1 MENKDKGRFT
11 VIEPTEADKEAIRT
25 GKVMLDPT
33 NFPKEVIG
41 PAIIN
46 TEALQNKSG
55 KLTTEGNK

>member
-1 MENKDKGRFT
+1 MEKNYKGRFKI
-11 VIEPTEADKEAIRT
+11 IEPTEVDKEAIRT
-25 GKVMLDPT
+25 GKFMLNPT

-55 KLTTEGNK
+55 DKTTEGN